1 MASSEW
7 PGSIAANR
15 APGSAGA
22 LIPAIARAHRAM
34 AEKLLQGT
42 GLRTGQ
48 ELVIMLLGDSPG
60 QSQSAITRW
69 LGVEPP
75 TTAKMLARLER
86 AGFVQRVRS
95 ADDRRV
101 VLVSLTD
108 KGQSLHHRVGE
119 MWNELNAIPTAGFN
133 QTDQLELDR
142 LLLRVLGNLSPETPD
157 ETLIVDLDC

>member
-1 MASSEW
+1 MASSDW

-15 APGSAGA
+15 APGTAGA

-34 AEKLLQGT
+34 GEKLLQGT

-60 QSQSAITRW
+60 QSQAAITRW

-86 AGFVQRVRS
+86 AGFVERVRS
-95 ADDRRV
+95 VDDRRV
-101 VLVSLTD
+101 VLVSLTA
-108 KGQSLHHRVGE
+108 KGQSLHKRVGE
-119 MWNELNAIPTAGFN
+119 LWNELNSIPTAGFSER
-133 QTDQLELDR
+133 DKFELER
-142 LLLRVLGNLSPETPD
+142 LLVRVLKNLTPESPD
-157 ETLIVDLDC
+157 EDVTNKPDS

>member
-1 MASSEW
+1 MASSDW

-15 APGSAGA
+15 APGMAGA

-34 AEKLLQGT
+34 GEKLLQGT

-48 ELVIMLLGDSPG
+48 ELVIMLLGDSPA
-60 QSQSAITRW
+60 QSQAAITRW

-95 ADDRRV
+95 VDDQRV
-101 VLVSLTD
+101 MLVSLTE
-108 KGQSLHHRVGE
+108 KGQSLHHRIGE
-119 MWNELNAIPTAGFN
+119 LWNELNRIPTAGFSE
-133 QTDQLELDR
+133 QDKLELER
-142 LLLRVLGNLSPETPD
+142 LLVRVLDNLTPETSAD
-157 ETLIVDLDC
+157 AMTDDAG

>member
-1 MASSEW
+1 MASSDW

-15 APGSAGA
+15 APGTAGA

-34 AEKLLQGT
+34 GEKLLQGT

-60 QSQSAITRW
+60 QSQAAITRW

-86 AGFVQRVRS
+86 AGFVQRLRS

-101 VLVSLTD
+101 VLVSLTE
-108 KGQSLHHRVGE
+108 KGQSVHQRVGE
-119 MWNELNAIPTAGFN
+119 LWNELNHLTTEGLSAS
-133 QTDQLELDR
+133 DQLELER
-142 LLLRVLGNLSPETPD
+142 LLLRVLKNL
-157 ETLIVDLDC
+157 TLE

>member
-1 MASSEW
+1 MASSDW
-7 PGSIAANR
+7 PGAIAANR
-15 APGSAGA
+15 APGAAGA

-34 AEKLLQGT
+34 GEKLLQGT

-60 QSQSAITRW
+60 QSQAAITRW

-95 ADDRRV
+95 DDDRRV
-101 VLVSLTD
+101 VLVSLTE
-108 KGQSLHHRVGE
+108 KGQSLHQRVGE
-119 MWNELNAIPTAGFN
+119 LWNELNGIPTAGFS
-133 QTDQLELDR
+133 TKDQLELER
-142 LLLRVLGNLSPETPD
+142 LLLRVLANLSPETGDDD
-157 ETLIVDLDC
+157 ETTALSR

>member
-1 MASSEW
+1 MAASDW
-7 PGSIAANR
+7 PGAIAANR
-15 APGSAGA
+15 APGAAGA

-34 AEKLLQGT
+34 GEKLLQGT

-60 QSQSAITRW
+60 QSQAAITRW

-101 VLVSLTD
+101 MLVSLTE
-108 KGQSLHHRVGE
+108 KGQSLHQRVGE
-119 MWNELNAIPTAGFN
+119 LWNELNGIPTTGFSTN
-133 QTDQLELDR
+133 DQLELER
-142 LLLRVLGNLSPETPD
+142 LLLRVLANLSPETGDDD
-157 ETLIVDLDC
+157 ETTALNP

>member
-1 MASSEW
+1 MASSDW
-7 PGSIAANR
+7 PESIAANR
-15 APGSAGA
+15 APGTAGA

-34 AEKLLQGT
+34 GQKLLQGT

-60 QSQSAITRW
+60 KSQAEITRW

-86 AGFVQRVRS
+86 AGFVERVRS
-95 ADDRRV
+95 ADDRRK

-108 KGQSLHHRVGE
+108 KGRALPQRVGE
-119 MWNELNAIPTAGFN
+119 LWDELNRTATAGFSDS
-133 QTDQLELDR
+133 DQLELER
-142 LLLRVLGNLSPETPD
+142 LLLRVLENLTPD
-157 ETLIVDLDC
+157 EDAMDS

>member
-1 MASSEW
+1 MPSSEW

-15 APGSAGA
+15 APGAAGA

-34 AEKLLQGT
+34 GQKLLDGT

-60 QSQSAITRW
+60 QSQAAITRW

-86 AGFVQRVRS
+86 AGFVERVRS
-95 ADDRRV
+95 ADDRRK
-101 VLVSLTD
+101 VLVSLTE
-108 KGQSLHHRVGE
+108 KGRSLHERVGE
-119 MWNELNAIPTAGFN
+119 LWNELNGIPTAGFSES
-133 QTDQLELDR
+133 DKLELER
-142 LLLRVLGNLSPETPD
+142 LLLRVLENLTPESPSDNVTD
-157 ETLIVDLDC
+157 ELDC

>member
-1 MASSEW
+1 MASSDW
-7 PGSIAANR
+7 PGAIAANR
-15 APGSAGA
+15 APGAAGA

-34 AEKLLQGT
+34 GEKLLQGT

-60 QSQSAITRW
+60 QSQAAITRW

-95 ADDRRV
+95 DGDRRV
-101 VLVSLTD
+101 VLVSLTE
-108 KGQSLHHRVGE
+108 KGQSLHQRVGE
-119 MWNELNAIPTAGFN
+119 LWNELNGIPTAGFS
-133 QTDQLELDR
+133 TKDQLELER
-142 LLLRVLGNLSPETPD
+142 LLLRVLANLSPETGDDDDTPA
-157 ETLIVDLDC
+157 LNR

>member
-15 APGSAGA
+15 VPGSAGA

-34 AEKLLQGT
+34 GEKLLQGT

-60 QSQSAITRW
+60 QSQAAITRW

-86 AGFVQRVRS
+86 AGFVERVRS

-108 KGQSLHHRVGE
+108 KGQSLHQRVGE
-119 MWNELNAIPTAGFN
+119 IWNQLNAIPTAGFS
-133 QTDQLELDR
+133 QADQVELER
-142 LLLRVLGNLSPETPD
+142 LLLRVLENLTPETSD

>member
-34 AEKLLQGT
+34 GEKLLQGT

-60 QSQSAITRW
+60 QSQAAITRW

-75 TTAKMLARLER
+75 TTTKMLARLER

-108 KGQSLHHRVGE
+108 KGQSLHKRVGE
-119 MWNELNAIPTAGFN
+119 IWNELNAIPTAGFS
-133 QTDQLELDR
+133 QKDQLELER
-142 LLLRVLGNLSPETPD
+142 LLLRVLENLTPESTD
-157 ETLIVDLDC
+157 ETLVDDLDC

>member
-1 MASSEW
+1 MASSDW

-15 APGSAGA
+15 TPGTAGA

-34 AEKLLQGT
+34 GEKLLQGT

-60 QSQSAITRW
+60 QSQAAITRW

-101 VLVSLTD
+101 VLVSLTE
-108 KGQSLHHRVGE
+108 KGQSLHERVGE
-119 MWNELNAIPTAGFN
+119 LWNELNRLTTAGLSAG
-133 QTDQLELDR
+133 DQLELER
-142 LLLRVLGNLSPETPD
+142 LLLRVLKNLTPE
-157 ETLIVDLDC
+157 